1 MAAENRLRPAGK
13 RPRPAE
19 KRPLLAKTRLTR
31 AANSPYQEDLLM
43 MNNKVLVVVEGLSL
57 FPSWT
62 PLRPA

>member
-13 RPRPAE
+13 RPWPAE
-19 KRPLLAKTRLTR
+19 KRPPLAKTRLKR

-43 MNNKVLVVVEGLSL
+43 MINTVLVVGLL
-57 FPSWT
+57 FYPNWT